1 MNDKIVDVI
10 KALGDSTRL
19 RIIKLLASN
28 TVDSICVSDLAKRIG
43 ITQQATSQHI
53 KILKMVGIL
62 EPNKKGLYVYYNIN
76 LSNFRK
82 IKDDLDHLFEMAFV
96 KCIDCPD
103 EENCEDCTRYLRV
116 YYNINWKDND

>member
-1 MNDKIVDVI
+1 MDDKIVDVI

-19 RIIKLLASN
+19 KIIKLLASN
-28 TVDSICVSDLAKRIG
+28 TVDSICVSDLADRIG

-62 EPNKKGLYVYYNIN
+62 EPNKKGLYVYYKIN

-82 IKDDLDHLFEMAFV
+82 IKEDLDHLFEMAFM

-103 EENCEDCTRYLRV
+103 QDNCDDCMR
-116 YYNINWKDND
+116 

>member
-1 MNDKIVDVI
+1 MNDRIVDVI

-19 RIIKLLASN
+19 KIIRLLASS

-62 EPNKKGLYVYYNIN
+62 EPNKQGFYVYYKIN

-82 IKDDLDHLFEMAFV
+82 IKADLDQLFEMAFV
-96 KCIDCPD
+96 KCEDCLEKD
-103 EENCEDCTRYLRV
+103 NCEDC
-116 YYNINWKDND
+116 IK

>member
-1 MNDKIVDVI
+1 MNEKIVDVI
-10 KALGDSTRL
+10 KALGDSSRL
-19 RIIKLLASN
+19 KIIKLLASN

-62 EPNKKGLYVYYNIN
+62 EPNKKGFYVFYKIN
-76 LSNFRK
+76 LNNFRK
-82 IKDDLDHLFEMAFV
+82 IKEDLDHLFEMAFV

-103 EENCEDCTRYLRV
+103 EGNCTDCDR
-116 YYNINWKDND
+116 